1 MQEEW
6 IPIVMFV
13 AMAVAFLGWIYFR
26 YRARM
31 EAQLTFR
38 AAIEKGTDLGPEFI
52 RLLGEEQQPNRI
64 RDLRRALIWLA
75 LAAGLVLI
83 GFAVPEPE
91 ALSGLLAGAALP
103 FTIGCAYLIMYAISS
118 KQDS

>member
-1 MQEEW
+1 MADEM

-13 AMAVAFLGWIYFR
+13 SMAVAFLGWIYFR

-38 AAIEKGTDLGPEFI
+38 AAIEKGTDLGPEFLK
-52 RLLGEEQQPNRI
+52 LLGDEQQPNRV

-75 LAAGLVLI
+75 IAVGLVLI

-91 ALSGLLAGAALP
+91 AMSGLLAGAALP
-103 FTIGCAYLIMYAISS
+103 FTIGCAYLIMFGIGAKRES
-118 KQDS
+118 